1 MARRRK
7 FKSGGSESEV
17 TIDKTKKYKWDSKGD
32 FVEYTGDA
40 GANEITVSGSKSSL
54 RRMADIERNIAILAT
69 TLMTTDDGADDGNNS
84 SFSTNVNK
92 TTRFKKSTRMDGAL
106 TMNAAIDMNGDKIT
120 EVGTATANTDA
131 ANKLYV
137 DTQIANLGDTA
148 PAALNTLNELAAAMN
163 DDASFSTT
171 VTNSIATKLPLAGGT
186 MSGNIA
192 MGGND
197 ITGGGDATFTNF
209 NGTATYAKYA
219 DLAERYAADAT
230 YEEGTV
236 VMFGG
241 EAEVTSAQ
249 GYGSTKIAGVVS
261 TKPAFAMNSEAG
273 NSETHPFIALQG
285 RVPCKVIGTVS
296 KGDILVASETSGVAT
311 VWLESSVDPRM
322 TAYVGI
328 AIEDKNT
335 DGAGYVEVKVGK

>member
-1 MARRRK
+1 MARK
-7 FKSGGSESEV
+7 YKKGGVEV
-17 TIDKTKKYKWDSKGD
+17 TTALDKTKKYKYDS
-32 FVEYTGDA
+32 TGDLVESTGTP
-40 GANEITVSGSKSSL
+40 GANEIVFSGSKSSL
-54 RRMADIERNIAILAT
+54 RRMADAERNISILAT
-69 TLMTTDDGADDGNNS
+69 TLMTTDGTADDGDNATYGS
-84 SFSTNVNK
+84 NVNK
-92 TTRFKKSTRMDGAL
+92 KTRFKKEVRMDAEVQVKAGV
-106 TMNAAIDMNGDKIT
+106 DMNSTKIT
-120 EVGTATANTDA
+120 ELDTPTSGTDA
-131 ANKLYV
+131 ANKTYV

-261 TKPAFAMNSEAG
+261 TKPAFAMNDAAG

-285 RVPCKVIGTVS
+285 RVPCKVVGTVS
-296 KGDILVASETSGVAT
+296 KGDILVASEISGTAT
-311 VWLESSVDPRM
+311 VWTESTVDPRM

-328 AIEDKNT
+328 AIEDKTT
-335 DGAGYVEVKVGK
+335 DGEGYVEVKVGK

>member
-1 MARRRK
+1 MARK
-7 FKSGGSESEV
+7 YKKGGVEV
-17 TIDKTKKYKWDSKGD
+17 TTALDKTKKYKYDS
-32 FVEYTGDA
+32 TGDLVESTGTP
-40 GANEITVSGSKSSL
+40 GANEIVFSGSKSSL
-54 RRMADIERNIAILAT
+54 RRMADAERNISILAT
-69 TLMTTDDGADDGNNS
+69 TLMTTDGTADDGDNATYGS
-84 SFSTNVNK
+84 NVNK
-92 TTRFKKSTRMDGAL
+92 KTRFKKEVRMDAEVQVKAGV
-106 TMNAAIDMNGDKIT
+106 DMNSTKIT
-120 EVGTATANTDA
+120 ELDTPTSGTDA
-131 ANKLYV
+131 ANKTYV

-236 VMFGG
+236 MVFGG

-249 GYGSTKIAGVVS
+249 GYGSTAIAGVVS

-273 NSETHPFIALQG
+273 SSETHPYIALQG
-285 RVPCKVIGTVS
+285 RVPCKVTGTVS
-296 KGDILVASETSGVAT
+296 KGDILVASEVSGTAT
-311 VWLESSVDPRM
+311 KWLESSVDPRM

-328 AIEDKNT
+328 AIEDKTT
-335 DGAGYVEVKVGK
+335 DGEGYVEVKVGK

>member
-1 MARRRK
+1 MARK
-7 FKSGGSESEV
+7 YKKGGVEV
-17 TIDKTKKYKWDSKGD
+17 TTALDKTKKYKYDS
-32 FVEYTGDA
+32 TGDLVESTGTP
-40 GANEITVSGSKSSL
+40 GANEIVFSGSKSSL
-54 RRMADIERNIAILAT
+54 RRMADAERNISILAT
-69 TLMTTDDGADDGNNS
+69 TLMTTDGTADDGDNATYGS
-84 SFSTNVNK
+84 NVNK
-92 TTRFKKSTRMDGAL
+92 KTRFKKEVRMDAEVQVKAGV
-106 TMNAAIDMNGDKIT
+106 DMNSTKIT
-120 EVGTATANTDA
+120 ELDTPTSGTDA
-131 ANKLYV
+131 ANKTYV

-236 VMFGG
+236 VSFGG

-273 NSETHPFIALQG
+273 SSETHPYIALQG
-285 RVPCKVIGTVS
+285 RVPCKVTGTVS
-296 KGDILVASETSGVAT
+296 KGDILVASEISGAAT
-311 VWLESSVDPRM
+311 VWTR
-322 TAYVGI
+322 I
-328 AIEDKNT
+328 NQ
-335 DGAGYVEVKVGK
+335 